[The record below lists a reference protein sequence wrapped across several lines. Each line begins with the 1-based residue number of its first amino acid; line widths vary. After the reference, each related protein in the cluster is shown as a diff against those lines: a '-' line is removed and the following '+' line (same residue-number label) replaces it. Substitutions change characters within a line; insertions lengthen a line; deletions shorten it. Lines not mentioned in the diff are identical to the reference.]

1 MDAKRWQQIETHFQA
16 AVELDAVSRKS
27 YLDSQCD
34 GDVELRAA
42 VEDLL
47 LSSSSASEF
56 IESPVWTDSSFV
68 DTRAKRE
75 LSDSMANGNGDPY
88 IGSSLGAFKVI
99 RELGR
104 GGMGA
109 VYLGIRADGEFDQK
123 VAIKIIKRGM
133 DSDFIVRRFR
143 HERQILASFEHPF
156 IARLID
162 GGTSPDGIPFFV
174 MEYVEGSTLYNYAD
188 GNRLNVTDRLKLFQK
203 ICSALQYA
211 HDRQII
217 HRDIKPGNILVNI
230 HGTPKLLDFG
240 IAKILDPEL
249 VHESV
254 NPTASML
261 RMMTPDYASPE
272 QMKGLDVTPA
282 SDIYSLGILLYE
294 LLTGHRPFNFAGR
307 ALHEVSRVIC
317 EEMPNIPSSS
327 IDSETGLLNRYAED
341 PAALFD
347 VRQTSPEELSSIL
360 SEQLD
365 DLIMRS
371 LAKDAGDRY
380 SSAAELSED
389 ITRLLDGR
397 KIVAPQYSESG
408 AAGSFRS
415 FRAPLI
421 ERSIAVLPFKFINL
435 GPEGDTDDRFLGL
448 GLADALTSRLSK
460 VKRLSVRATSSTLA
474 FGSDPIDPIKAG
486 AELKVEYILD
496 GNIKKANDRL
506 RVSVQLLNVADN
518 AAVWAATVDETI
530 ADVLT
535 LEDTI
540 ANRLIEVLLPQL
552 TGSEREDF
560 AKRGTDVP
568 EAFEHYLRGRYHFNT
583 FTEDGLAKAFVCFHK
598 AIAAD
603 ENYALAYSGLAD
615 YYNWLG
621 IIGVLPPKECFT
633 PAIAAAS
640 KAVEIDDELSEG
652 HASLGFSLHAGSFD
666 WASAEKHLLKAL
678 NLNPNNANAYVWYS
692 IVLYTEGRFN
702 EGLHC
707 ARRSIELD
715 PLTPFNGHNLGWG
728 LYFARRYEEAV
739 VQYREVTAKFPTY
752 SFGHFG
758 LSKILRKVGDTKAAI
773 HENALAVEL
782 GGDSIFLR
790 LADAECYAA
799 DGQPEVARNIVSHI
813 SNGGSERYVSS
824 YQLALTYCY
833 IGDKEKAIEH
843 LRTGLENKEPWM
855 NWIGV
860 EPVFDILRDD
870 DRFEEILEESGYRM
884 FFSNFAHSGANLG
897 QKEPRQ
903 FKADDH
909 TTLLVAEGHTTDP
922 VGYPMRSRNW
932 RTWAVALGTSA
943 LMALLFLGVHLGYLS
958 FSFTSHDGVGRAA
971 VQAPSLVVLPFH
983 SSDAADHNLGVG
995 FADALTNK
1003 LGNIKAMR
1011 VLSANTGRSVAEL
1024 EPAAIA
1030 REVGAAYIVRG
1041 TIERRNDSVVIVA
1054 ELLHT
1059 ATGTTLWNEEF
1070 NAGANGIFT
1079 SQTHL
1084 AEKIWTSLGTSPL
1097 PLERLQVEKSYTHNA
1112 EAYELYLI
1120 GRYQMTRRTP
1130 VALRQAITTFGSS
1143 LELDPNFALSYVG
1156 IADAYSLV
1164 QLYDTEPPPDAYRLA
1179 REMAAKALSIDEDLS
1194 EAHASM
1200 AYLNFYSGRDR
1211 QSAELEFRRAIQLNP
1226 SNSQAHHWF
1235 ALFLA
1240 ATGKPAEALQEIED
1254 ARQLDP
1260 KSLSVMSAAGMV
1272 KFYGG
1277 DLQGAI
1283 AECDKALTADPS
1295 FVPALKVKRWAYSAL
1310 GDLAS
1315 ARATFIKEINYS
1327 GGNADHPGWKV
1338 ISAQVRDPADDR
1350 LSAVS
1355 ELDSAV
1361 NDPAVKDNPYAYAF
1375 ENALA
1380 FFALGESGKAF
1391 DHLER
1396 AAAAGSHGFNFL
1408 DVDPRLSPLRRES
1421 RFHKLLAALKPPTR

>member
-1 MDAKRWQQIETHFQA
+1 MDVKRWQQIEIHFQA
-16 AVELDAVSRKS
+16 AVELDAASRGK
-27 YLDSQCD
+27 YLETQCD
-34 GDVELRAA
+34 GDAELRSA
-42 VEDLL
+42 VEELL

-56 IESPVWTDSSFV
+56 IESPIWTDSAFV
-68 DTRAKRE
+68 DTRAKRD
-75 LSDSMANGNGDPY
+75 LSDSMANGKDDPY
-88 IGSSLGAFKVI
+88 IGTSLGSFKVV

-162 GGTSPDGIPFFV
+162 GGTSQDGIPFFV

-188 GNRLNVTDRLKLFQK
+188 AKRLAVPDRLKLFQK

-211 HDRQII
+211 HHRQII
-217 HRDIKPGNILVNI
+217 HRDIKPGNILVN
-230 HGTPKLLDFG
+230 GNGSPKLLDFG

-294 LLTGHRPFNFAGR
+294 LLTGHRPFNFTGH

-317 EEMPNIPSSS
+317 EEMPKIPSRSL
-327 IDSETGLLNRYAED
+327 DSDTGLPVRYADD
-341 PAALFD
+341 PEEIFHA
-347 VRQTSPEELSSIL
+347 RQTSAAELASIL
-360 SEQLD
+360 SGQLD

-380 SSAAELSED
+380 SSAAKLSED
-389 ITRLLDGR
+389 ITRLLDGK
-397 KIVAPQYSESG
+397 KIVAPRYSEVEEP
-408 AAGSFRS
+408 GSFRS

-435 GPEGDTDDRFLGL
+435 GPDGDTDDRFLGL

-460 VKRLSVRATSSTLA
+460 VKRLSVRATSSALA
-474 FGSDPIDPIKAG
+474 FGSGPIDPIKAG

-530 ADVLT
+530 AEVLT
-535 LEDTI
+535 LEDTL
-540 ANRLIEVLLPQL
+540 ANKLIEVLLPQL

-568 EAFEHYLRGRYHFNT
+568 EAFEHYLRGRYHFNS

-598 AIAAD
+598 ALAAD
-603 ENYALAYSGLAD
+603 ENYALAYTGLAD

-621 IIGVLPPKECFT
+621 IIGVLPPVECFT
-633 PAIAAAS
+633 PAIAAATR
-640 KAVEIDDELSEG
+640 AVEIDDELSEG
-652 HASLGFSLHAGSFD
+652 HASLGFSLHAGSYD

-678 NLNPNNANAYVWYS
+678 HLNPNNANAYVWYS

-715 PLTPFNGHNLGWG
+715 PLTPFNYHNLGWG
-728 LYFARRYEEAV
+728 LYFARRYEEAI
-739 VQYREVTAKFPTY
+739 VQYREVIAKFPTY

-758 LSKILRKVGDTKAAI
+758 LGKILRKVGDTKTAI
-773 HENALAVEL
+773 HENALALEL

-799 DGQPEVARNIVSHI
+799 DGQPEASKKII
-813 SNGGSERYVSS
+813 SDVPVDRYVSS
-824 YQLALTYCY
+824 YQLALIFCY
-833 IGDKEKAIEH
+833 LGDKESAIEH
-843 LRTGLENKEPWM
+843 LRISLENKEPWL

-860 EPVFDILRDD
+860 EPVFDIIRDD
-870 DRFEEILEESGYRM
+870 DRFEEILEDSGYRI
-884 FFSNFAHSGANLG
+884 FFSNFAHSGTTHDGTGGGRTYL
-897 QKEPRQ
+897 
-903 FKADDH
+903 DDP

-922 VGYPMRSRNW
+922 VGSPSRRRGRRAW
-932 RTWAVALGTSA
+932 PIAVGTGA
-943 LMALLFLGVHLGYLS
+943 LMALIFLGVHFGFIS
-958 FSFTSHDGVGRAA
+958 MSISSQPQGGAA
-971 VQAPSLVVLPFH
+971 AMQSPSIVVLPFR
-983 SSDAADHNLGVG
+983 SSNAADINLGVG
-995 FADALTNK
+995 LADALTNK

-1024 EPAAIA
+1024 EPEAIA
-1030 REVGAAYIVRG
+1030 RDVGAGYVVRG
-1041 TIERRNDSVVIVA
+1041 NILREGDSVVIAA
-1054 ELLHT
+1054 ELVN
-1059 ATGTTLWNEEF
+1059 AASGVSVWNEEF
-1070 NAGANGIFT
+1070 NVGTGGIFA
-1079 SQTHL
+1079 SQTQL
-1084 AEKIWTSLGTSPL
+1084 AERIWTSLRTEPL
-1097 PLERLQVEKSYTHNA
+1097 PLERLQVEKSYTQSA

-1130 VALRQAITTFGSS
+1130 VALRQAITTFGTS

-1164 QLYDTEPPPDAYRLA
+1164 QLYDTEPPADAYRMA

-1200 AYLNFYSGRDR
+1200 AYVHFYSGRER
-1211 QSAELEFRRAIQLNP
+1211 QSSELEFRRAIQLNP
-1226 SNSQAHHWF
+1226 SNAQGHHWF
-1235 ALFLA
+1235 ALFLV
-1240 ATGKPAEALQEIED
+1240 ATGKSPEALQEIEN
-1254 ARQLDP
+1254 AKQLDP
-1260 KSLSVMSAAGMV
+1260 RSLSVMSAAGMV

-1277 DLQGAI
+1277 DLIGAI
-1283 AECDKALTADPS
+1283 TESDKALSADPS

-1315 ARATFIKEINYS
+1315 ARATFVKEINYS
-1327 GGNADHPGWKV
+1327 GGSPEHPGWKV
-1338 ISAQVRDPADDR
+1338 ISAQVRETGEDR
-1350 LSAVS
+1350 FSAVA
-1355 ELDSAV
+1355 ELDTAV
-1361 NDPAVKDNPYAYAF
+1361 TDPLVRDNPYAYAF

-1380 FFALGESGKAF
+1380 YFALGEPAKAL
-1391 DHLER
+1391 DQLER

-1408 DVDPRLSPLRRES
+1408 DVDPRLSPLRREP
-1421 RFHKLLAALKPPTR
+1421 RFQKLLTTLRSSAR